1 MSDPGIKA
9 TSEGEERSRFW
20 ARVFLGVSLSVL
32 IHVLVSVVTYEL
44 AEYAQQNDAQK
55 KRKVTLIEWI
65 EPTELKKDDW
75 KTGDGQIVRQAQL
88 PKELLDLNLKVKR
101 RFQSEEEQTVKKETR
116 AAATGLTENR
126 VESLDLSPSRSVQRA
141 VKSQTSNDKQ
151 PDPKNAQQAPEQ
163 RNQKSVA
170 SGPRER
176 LPEFVPNSIFVEG
189 LGDVAVEVKP
199 ETASGSRGRDQGES
213 RELILPSDPR
223 RNRGIS
229 TTGEQ
234 LPKDIQIG
242 DFTALNTDRF
252 IYYTYYARIEEAIR
266 HRWVRY
272 VKAAIY
278 GGGDISPGQNKFET
292 NVEIILNREGR
303 FQRAIIHQGSGSKD
317 LDAAGIHAF
326 REAREFPHPPRGM
339 LKPDETIRLL
349 YSFHVDSLPPLTA
362 RGKTVPSE
370 DVQ

>member
-1 MSDPGIKA
+1 MKETAA
-9 TSEGEERSRFW
+9 TSNQAEREERTRFW

-32 IHVLVSVVTYEL
+32 IHVVVSIATYEL
-44 AEYAQQNDAQK
+44 AEYAEQNDA
-55 KRKVTLIEWI
+55 RKNRTATLIDWI
-65 EPTELKKDDW
+65 EPTELKKEDW
-75 KTGDGQIVRQAQL
+75 ESRNAQVVRQAQL
-88 PKELLDLNLKVKR
+88 PKELLDLNLKVER

-116 AAATGLTENR
+116 AAQTGLTENR
-126 VESLDLSPSRSVQRA
+126 VESLDLSESRSVQRA
-141 VKSQTSNDKQ
+141 TAQKPLDAKNA
-151 PDPKNAQQAPEQ
+151 DPKNAESPK
-163 RNQKSVA
+163 QKASA

-189 LGDVAVEVKP
+189 LGDIAVEVKR
-199 ETASGSRGRDQGES
+199 EKASGSKGRDFSES

-223 RNRGIS
+223 RNRGVS
-229 TTGEQ
+229 TTGEE

-278 GGGDISPGQNKFET
+278 GGGDLSPGQSKFET
-292 NVEIILNREGR
+292 NVEIVLNREGR
-303 FQRAIIHQGSGSKD
+303 FERAIIHQGSGSRD

-362 RGKTVPSE
+362 RGKSVPSE